1 MVSASIIFLV
11 GSYVIPQAI
20 LLFVD
25 RDELLPERPFSLGR
39 FGYAVNFISTIW
51 TVLLVIACCLP
62 TEYPITPYNMNY
74 NRSVT
79 ISAQEEPKAVD
90 RSWWS
95 LIADDLQHCGIGVVL
110 LNLVR
115 VGFFEKGCLP
125 WAKHRQSYAR
135 VNKTKVF
142 ACVYSRCAHTA
153 A

>member
-1 MVSASIIFLV
+1 MPLNAVIIQAAFSIVYGLVFVGSETAFELMVSASIIFLV

-74 NRSVT
+74 NS
-79 ISAQEEPKAVD
+79 
-90 RSWWS
+90 
-95 LIADDLQHCGIGVVL
+95 
-110 LNLVR
+110 
-115 VGFFEKGCLP
+115 
-125 WAKHRQSYAR
+125 
-135 VNKTKVF
+135 
-142 ACVYSRCAHTA
+142 
-153 A
+153 